1 MWRSGF
7 FYNLDVAD
15 ILSSDA
21 EALLFTFEPD
31 RSINRESVGK
41 EFTLTPQQ
49 HGRTSDTFTYRLM
62 MKKSDGSFSGT
73 TWGVLESSVDYDS
86 TTGNITI
93 TCPDGGYAG
102 KIVFTG

>member
-41 EFTLTPQQ
+41 EFILLNLDPRTTADIARRCDVFALDIFTIHIPNRKGTHSFTSFLPQNFTIS
-49 HGRTSDTFTYRLM
+49 GRNEQLM
-62 MKKSDGSFSGT
+62 MTK
-73 TWGVLESSVDYDS
+73 
-86 TTGNITI
+86 
-93 TCPDGGYAG
+93 
-102 KIVFTG
+102 